1 MSIQYFCTL
10 ILSSLLYFFHQLF
23 FIMLEDFCGKQF
35 GILLW
40 GGRGREGDGELLCF
54 GFILFTV
61 LSTIK
66 L

>member
-1 MSIQYFCTL
+1 MHSYSVLTFVF
-10 ILSSLLYFFHQLF
+10 LSSAYF

-40 GGRGREGDGELLCF
+40 EGRGREGDGELLCF
-54 GFILFTV
+54 VFILFTV